1 MITKKQKRLFKVII
15 IIAGFAL
22 LAGSFLPFL
31 AYL

>member
-1 MITKKQKRLFKVII
+1 MITRKQKKLFKVII
-15 IIAGFAL
+15 IIAGIAL

>member
-1 MITKKQKRLFKVII
+1 MITKKQKKLFKVII
-15 IIAGFAL
+15 IIAGIAL